1 LALVDRIDM
10 KESSMNWD
18 QIQGKWKQFKG
29 SAKQQW
35 ADLTDD
41 DMEYINGSQ
50 DKLIGKLQERY
61 GFQKAEAQ
69 KRANEWINGISEES
83 HAHR

>member
-61 GFQKAEAQ
+61 GLQKAEAQ
-69 KRANEWINGISEES
+69 RRANEWINGISEES